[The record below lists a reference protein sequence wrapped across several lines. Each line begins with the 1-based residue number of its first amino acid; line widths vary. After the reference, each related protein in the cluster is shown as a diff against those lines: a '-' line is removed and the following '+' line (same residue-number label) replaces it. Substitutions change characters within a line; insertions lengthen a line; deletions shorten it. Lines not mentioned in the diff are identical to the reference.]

1 MISKALADPTP
12 VTEATAVSFGDGK
25 KFAMAVADIPP
36 MLNVFVP
43 TVNCDCVV
51 LPLATWVNTVAL
63 GGPGI
68 AAAACASGRRNAAAK
83 KNPTKRCVRMQ
94 HPPLEFAWS
103 VRDFFFLQE
112 QFHFGRGSAERAARP
127 DRTFSR
133 PATFV
138 SIA

>member
-68 AAAACASGRRNAAAK
+68 TAAACASGRRNAAAK

-103 VRDFFFLQE
+103 VRDFFFARTIPLRARI
-112 QFHFGRGSAERAARP
+112 GGARGAAGSNV
-127 DRTFSR
+127 F
-133 PATFV
+133 PAGDFR
-138 SIA
+138 